1 MPRRTVPVLDIEG
14 EASGEVELPEVF
26 ETPFRP
32 DIIKRAVIALQSHRF
47 QPQGRDPM
55 AGKRTTAPDHNW
67 QTGHGM
73 ARIPRIRGGRRGAF
87 IPGTV
92 GGRAAF
98 PPTSEK
104 KIKKRIN
111 RKERRLAI
119 LSGIAAT
126 ADKGIVSRRGHIV
139 EPVKALPLVVEDDI
153 QELQRT
159 GEVREFLM
167 KIGVWPDILRASK
180 KKIRAGKGKMRG
192 RRVKRGKGPLLV
204 VAEDLGISKAGGNLP
219 GVDVVEVKNLNAE
232 LLAPGAQPGRLIIW
246 TRSAI
251 SRLDEY
257 FRGRRR

>member
-1 MPRRTVPVLDIEG
+1 MPRRTVPVLNREG
-14 EASGEVELPEVF
+14 ESSGEVELPEVF

-32 DIIKRAVIALQSHRF
+32 DVIKRAVIALQSHRF

-67 QTGHGM
+67 QTGHGI

-87 IPGTV
+87 IPSTV

-104 KIKKRIN
+104 KIEKRIN
-111 RKERRLAI
+111 RKERRLAV

-126 ADKGIVSRRGHIV
+126 ADKEIVSSRGHIV
-139 EPVKALPLVVEDDI
+139 ELVKALPIVVEDDV
-153 QELQRT
+153 QALQRT
-159 GEVREFLM
+159 GEVRELLM

-180 KKIRAGKGKMRG
+180 TKIRAGKGKMRG
-192 RRVKRGKGPLLV
+192 RKVKRRKGPLLV
-204 VAEDLGISKAGGNLP
+204 VAEDLGISKASKNLL
-219 GVDVVEVKNLNAE
+219 GVDVAEVENLDVE
-232 LLAPGAQPGRLIIW
+232 LLAPGAHPGRLTIW

-257 FRGRRR
+257 LGGRRG